1 MSGSLQGKRVAMLLT
16 DGVEQVEYEK
26 PRQFLEERGATVDLV
41 SPKKR
46 GEPVQAFNHLTPGL
60 RFTVEK
66 TVTDVRPEEYDALV
80 LPGGVANPDQLRL
93 SAQSVD
99 FVNRFAQTGQPL
111 AAICHGPWLLIN
123 AGLISGRHVTS
134 WPSLEADI
142 RNAGG
147 RWTDE
152 SVVVDGRFITSR
164 NPGDI
169 PAFNHQIEKALLK
182 PHAASA

>member
-1 MSGSLQGKRVAMLLT
+1 MGASLQGKRVAMLLT

-26 PRQFLEERGATVDLV
+26 PRQFLEERGASVDLV

-46 GEPVQAFNHLTPGL
+46 GDSVLAFNHLTPGSQ
-60 RFTVEK
+60 FAVEK
-66 TVTDVRPEEYDALV
+66 TVTEARAEEYDALV

-93 SAQSVD
+93 SSQSVE
-99 FVNRFAQTGQPL
+99 FVNRFAQTGKPL

-123 AGLISGRHVTS
+123 AGLVAGRHVTS
-134 WPSLEADI
+134 WPSLETDI

-169 PAFNHQIEKALLK
+169 PAFNHQIEQALLK
-182 PHAASA
+182 PHTATV